1 MTVWLNNKKWD
12 MDNNQKRKRRILLV
26 DDELDITFSLKVFLE
41 DNGFQ
46 VNTFNK
52 PSSVLL
58 DFRAALYDLIILDIK
73 MPEINGL
80 TLYKKIREIDNKVQ
94 VLFLTA
100 LSDFSNYIQPNETS
114 SILSE
119 KNIILKPIDNN
130 ALLKRI
136 TTMKG
141 TST

>member
-1 MTVWLNNKKWD
+1 MGYID
-12 MDNNQKRKRRILLV
+12 DNQKRKRRILLV
-26 DDELDITFSLKVFLE
+26 DDESDITFSLKIFLE

-58 DFRAALYDLIILDIK
+58 DFRAGLYDLIILDIK

-100 LSDFSNYIQPNETS
+100 LSDFSNYKQKPNET
-114 SILSE
+114 LRE
-119 KNIILKPIDNN
+119 KNIIQKPIDNE

-136 TTMKG
+136 MTMKG

>member
-1 MTVWLNNKKWD
+1 MGYI
-12 MDNNQKRKRRILLV
+12 DNNQKRKIRILLV
-26 DDELDITFSLKVFLE
+26 DDESDITFSLKIFLE

-46 VNTFNK
+46 VYTFNK

-58 DFRAALYDLIILDIK
+58 DFRAGLYDLIILDIK

-119 KNIILKPIDNN
+119 KNIILKPVDNE

-136 TTMKG
+136 MTMEG
-141 TST
+141 TSI

>member
-1 MTVWLNNKKWD
+1 MGYI
-12 MDNNQKRKRRILLV
+12 DNNQKRKIRILLV
-26 DDELDITFSLKVFLE
+26 DDESDITFSLKIFLE

-46 VNTFNK
+46 VYTFNK

-58 DFRAALYDLIILDIK
+58 DFRAGLYDLIILDIK

-80 TLYKKIREIDNKVQ
+80 TLYKKIREIDNKAQ

-119 KNIILKPIDNN
+119 KNIILKPVDNE

-136 TTMKG
+136 TTMEG

>member
-1 MTVWLNNKKWD
+1 MGYID
-12 MDNNQKRKRRILLV
+12 DNQKRKRRILLV
-26 DDELDITFSLKVFLE
+26 DDESDITFSLKIFLE

-46 VNTFNK
+46 VNAFNK

-58 DFRAALYDLIILDIK
+58 DFRAGLYELIILDIK

-119 KNIILKPIDNN
+119 KNVILKPIDNE

-141 TST
+141 TSK

>member
-1 MTVWLNNKKWD
+1 MGYI
-12 MDNNQKRKRRILLV
+12 DNNQKRKIRILLV
-26 DDELDITFSLKVFLE
+26 DDESDITFSLKIFLE

-46 VNTFNK
+46 VYTFNK

-58 DFRAALYDLIILDIK
+58 DFRAGLYDLIILDIK

-80 TLYKKIREIDNKVQ
+80 TLYRKIREIDNKVQ

-119 KNIILKPIDNN
+119 KNIILKPVDNE
-130 ALLKRI
+130 AFLKRI
-136 TTMKG
+136 MTMEG

>member
-1 MTVWLNNKKWD
+1 MGYID
-12 MDNNQKRKRRILLV
+12 DNQKGKRRILLV
-26 DDELDITFSLKVFLE
+26 DDESDIIFSLKIFLE

-46 VNTFNK
+46 VNAFNK

-58 DFRAALYDLIILDIK
+58 DFRAGLYDLIILDIK

-119 KNIILKPIDNN
+119 KNVILKPIDNE

-141 TST
+141 TSK

>member
-1 MTVWLNNKKWD
+1 MGYID
-12 MDNNQKRKRRILLV
+12 DNQKRKRRILLV
-26 DDELDITFSLKVFLE
+26 DDESDITFSLKIFLE

-46 VNTFNK
+46 VNAFNK

-58 DFRAALYDLIILDIK
+58 DFRAGLYDLIILDIK

-119 KNIILKPIDNN
+119 KNVILKPIDNE

-141 TST
+141 TSK

>member
-1 MTVWLNNKKWD
+1 MEYID
-12 MDNNQKRKRRILLV
+12 DNQKRKRRILLV
-26 DDELDITFSLKVFLE
+26 DDELDITFSLKIFLE
-41 DNGFQ
+41 DNGFE
-46 VNTFNK
+46 VYTFNK

-58 DFRAALYDLIILDIK
+58 DFRAGLYDLIILDIK

-100 LSDFSNYIQPNETS
+100 LSDFSNYIPQKEAS

-119 KNIILKPIDNN
+119 KNIILKPVDNE

-136 TTMKG
+136 MTMKG

>member
-1 MTVWLNNKKWD
+1 MGYI
-12 MDNNQKRKRRILLV
+12 DNNQKRKIRILLV
-26 DDELDITFSLKVFLE
+26 DDESDITFSLKIFLE

-46 VNTFNK
+46 VYTFNK

-58 DFRAALYDLIILDIK
+58 DFRAGLYDLIILDIK

-119 KNIILKPIDNN
+119 KNIILKPVDNE

-136 TTMKG
+136 MTMEG

>member
-1 MTVWLNNKKWD
+1 MGYI
-12 MDNNQKRKRRILLV
+12 DNNQKRKIRILLV
-26 DDELDITFSLKVFLE
+26 DDESDITFSLKIFLE

-46 VNTFNK
+46 VYTFNK

-58 DFRAALYDLIILDIK
+58 DFRAGLYDLIILDIK

-94 VLFLTA
+94 VLFLIA

-119 KNIILKPIDNN
+119 KNIILKPVDNE

-136 TTMKG
+136 TTMEG

>member
-1 MTVWLNNKKWD
+1 MEYID
-12 MDNNQKRKRRILLV
+12 DNQKRKRRILLV
-26 DDELDITFSLKVFLE
+26 DDESDITFSLKIFLE

-58 DFRAALYDLIILDIK
+58 DFRAGLYDLIILDIK

-80 TLYKKIREIDNKVQ
+80 TLYKKIREIDTKVQ

-100 LSDFSNYIQPNETS
+100 LSDFSNYIPQKEAS

-119 KNIILKPIDNN
+119 KNIILKPVDNE

-136 TTMKG
+136 MTMEG

>member
-1 MTVWLNNKKWD
+1 MGYT
-12 MDNNQKRKRRILLV
+12 DNNQKRKRRILLV
-26 DDELDITFSLKVFLE
+26 DDESDITFSLKIFLE
-41 DNGFQ
+41 DFGFQ
-46 VNTFNK
+46 VYTSNK
-52 PSSVLL
+52 PSAVLL
-58 DFRAALYDLIILDIK
+58 DFRVGLYDLIILDIK

-100 LSDFSNYIQPNETS
+100 LSDFSNYIQPNEMS

-119 KNIILKPIDNN
+119 KNIILKPVDNE

-136 TTMKG
+136 TTMEG

>member
-1 MTVWLNNKKWD
+1 MGYI
-12 MDNNQKRKRRILLV
+12 DNNQKRKIRILLV
-26 DDELDITFSLKVFLE
+26 DDESDITFSLKIFLE

-46 VNTFNK
+46 VYTFNK

-58 DFRAALYDLIILDIK
+58 DFRAGLYDLIILDIK

-80 TLYKKIREIDNKVQ
+80 TLYKKIRDIDNKAQ

-119 KNIILKPIDNN
+119 KNIILKPVDNE

-136 TTMKG
+136 MTMEG

>member
-1 MTVWLNNKKWD
+1 MGYI
-12 MDNNQKRKRRILLV
+12 DNNQKRKIRILLV
-26 DDELDITFSLKVFLE
+26 DDESDITFSLKIFLE

-46 VNTFNK
+46 VYTFNK

-58 DFRAALYDLIILDIK
+58 DFRAGLYDLIILDIK

-119 KNIILKPIDNN
+119 KNIILKPVDNE
-130 ALLKRI
+130 AFLKRI
-136 TTMKG
+136 MTMEG

>member
-1 MTVWLNNKKWD
+1 MGYID
-12 MDNNQKRKRRILLV
+12 DNQKRKRRILLV
-26 DDELDITFSLKVFLE
+26 DDESDITFSLKIFLE

-58 DFRAALYDLIILDIK
+58 DFRAGLYDLIILDIK

-119 KNIILKPIDNN
+119 KNVILKPIDNE

-141 TST
+141 TSK

>member
-1 MTVWLNNKKWD
+1 MGYI
-12 MDNNQKRKRRILLV
+12 DNNQKRKIRILLV
-26 DDELDITFSLKVFLE
+26 DDESDITFSLKIFLE

-46 VNTFNK
+46 VYTFNK

-58 DFRAALYDLIILDIK
+58 DFRAGLYDLIILDIK

-80 TLYKKIREIDNKVQ
+80 TLYKKIREIDNKAQ

-119 KNIILKPIDNN
+119 KNIILKPVDNE

-136 TTMKG
+136 MTMEG